1 MTMRYVIPFEEIGKD
16 DFQIVGKKCANLG
29 EMLSIGMPVV
39 PGFALSVE
47 AHKLFMEE
55 TGAAQEIKK
64 YMSGFPDGL
73 TDLMQYQE
81 VSKKI
86 YQIIGSK
93 EIPPVLKE
101 QVRANYQVLCRKR
114 GTDNLSVAVR
124 SAGTVSHPG
133 QYETFL
139 NVIGEAEVFDKI
151 VKVWSSAFNV
161 PSVAAVS
168 KKGLSVADSPYIG
181 VGVLPIIRAR
191 AAGVV
196 FTAHPTSGDRSQIVI
211 EGSWGMGESVV
222 SGAVTPDLFVVDKD
236 SLEIRERVVGSKTVQ
251 LVCAE
256 QGIVEEDVPEE
267 LRCFLCLTNEEVK
280 KIAELA
286 IILERHFGMP
296 QDGEWAV
303 DSRSSFPDSIYYMQT
318 RPQVAVADRKSAAD
332 KLIDLMLS
340 RMLGS

>member
-1 MTMRYVIPFEEIGKD
+1 MRYVIPFEEIGKD

-55 TGAAQEIKK
+55 TGAAQEIKE

-73 TDLMQYQE
+73 TDMSQYQE

-114 GTDNLSVAVR
+114 GMDNLSVAVR

-181 VGVLPIIRAR
+181 IGVLPIIQAR

-211 EGSWGMGESVV
+211 EGNWGMGESVV
-222 SGAVTPDLFVVDKD
+222 SGAVTPDLFVIDKD

-267 LRCFLCLTNEEVK
+267 LRRSLCLTNEEVK

-286 IILERHFGMP
+286 MSLERHFGMP
-296 QDGEWAV
+296 QDAEWAV
-303 DSRSSFPDSIYYMQT
+303 DSRSSFPDNIYYMQT
-318 RPQVAVADRKSAAD
+318 RPQVAVADTKSAAD

-340 RMLGS
+340 RLIGS